1 MATVRITKRTADSF
15 GSDGSS
21 GVIWDR
27 SVAGF
32 GLRLRSQGK
41 KYFVLKYRANSR
53 QRWYTIGLFGSPW
66 TVESAR
72 IEAKRLLVE
81 VANGVDPA
89 AARDANRNAKT
100 VADLCDLYMENHA
113 KLHKKPRSWKSDESN
128 IRNHVR
134 PLIGH
139 LNAKSITRN
148 DIEKFKRDVANGKT
162 ARNKKTKPR
171 VRLRVKGGQGTA
183 NRCLALLSKM
193 FNLAEE
199 WGLRDE
205 FTNPVRGIQ
214 KFPERKLE
222 RYLSNQE
229 ITTLGETLSDAVDKG
244 LADQTSVDA
253 IRLLMFTGC
262 RLSEILT
269 LKWKY
274 VDFQRNCFHL
284 PDSKTGAKVVYLP
297 AAAISLLKE
306 IPRLEDNPFVL
317 VGSGEAGHLVN
328 LRKPWHRIREK
339 AGLDDVRLHDLR
351 HSFASIAAGEGMSLH
366 MIGQLLGHSQAAT
379 TARYAHLAENP
390 MKAAADKIGTR
401 IDGLMNGNGQIDRTP
416 APHTS

>member
-1 MATVRITKRTADSF
+1 MASIKITKRIADSF
-15 GSDGSS
+15 GSDGNPSN
-21 GVIWDR
+21 VWDS

-41 KYFVLKYRANSR
+41 KYFVLKYRINGR

-72 IEAKRLLVE
+72 LEAKRLLVE

-89 AARDANRNAKT
+89 AARDINRDAKT

-128 IRNHVR
+128 IRNHVKM
-134 PLIGH
+134 LIGH
-139 LNAKSITRN
+139 LNANAITRQ

-162 ARNKKTKPR
+162 AKNKKIKPR

-199 WGLRDE
+199 WGIRDE

-214 KFPERKLE
+214 KFPERKRE
-222 RYLSNQE
+222 RYLSDKE
-229 ITTLGETLSDAVDKG
+229 ITELGQILSNAVDDG
-244 LADQTSVDA
+244 LAEQTSIDA
-253 IRLLMFTGC
+253 IRLLIFTGC

-269 LKWKY
+269 LKWEY
-274 VDFQRNCFHL
+274 VDFQRNYFHL
-284 PDSKTGAKVVYLP
+284 PDSKTGAKTVYLP
-297 AAAISLLKE
+297 EAAISLLKE
-306 IPRLEDNPFVL
+306 IPRMEHNPYVL
-317 VGSGEAGHLVN
+317 VGTGEEGHLVN
-328 LRKPWHRIREK
+328 LRKPWHRIRDK
-339 AGLDDVRLHDLR
+339 AGLTDVRLHDLR

-366 MIGQLLGHSQAAT
+366 IIGHLLGHSQAAT
-379 TARYAHLAENP
+379 TARYAHLAANP
-390 MKAAADKIGTR
+390 MKAAANTVGTR
-401 IDGLMNGNGQIDRTP
+401 IDSLMNSNSRIARSS
-416 APHTS
+416 ASHTS